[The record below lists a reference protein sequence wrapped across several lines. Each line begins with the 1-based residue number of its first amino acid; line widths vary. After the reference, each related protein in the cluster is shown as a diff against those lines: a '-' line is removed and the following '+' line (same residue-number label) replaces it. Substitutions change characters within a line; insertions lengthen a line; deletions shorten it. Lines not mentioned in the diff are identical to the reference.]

1 MGVFRRI
8 AYRLRRI
15 KTRIILLLS
24 FLQHYKK
31 YIDCE
36 SFYPEKDHKSKR
48 EIFWD
53 FIKHIIKYGELDESY
68 YVLGID
74 VKGVNYDDYLTYSQ
88 FIDRICRLNRTKPVN
103 YVCLLR
109 DKTLF
114 SIIGKG
120 WGIPVIKEL
129 ARFSGGKLIESENS
143 SMIDLIKEYNHLF
156 IKPVDGQKGED
167 IFSLDYK
174 DGELFSNGKMISVDD
189 FINCIEQLSKQ
200 KDFIVQEKIQQHPL
214 VAALHESSV
223 NTLRVVTIN
232 HLHSS
237 NPDDVLLVGCELRV
251 GCGDS
256 CTDNISAGGIKIEVD
271 GEGKLCK
278 YGFYR
283 MPYGTKTIQHPDS
296 GIVFENY
303 PLPFYS
309 EIIDLCKGFHAK
321 LKGIHLIGWDV
332 AITDKGPV
340 FIEGNDTCGTD
351 FQVMRG
357 PMKDFYNKY
366 LPAK

>member
-1 MGVFRRI
+1 M
-8 AYRLRRI
+8 
-15 KTRIILLLS
+15 RIIINSLRGIKIRFVLLIR
-24 FLQHYKK
+24 FLFNYKK

-36 SFYPEKDHKSKR
+36 SFYPEKEHKSKHQ
-48 EIFWD
+48 IFWD
-53 FIKHIIKYGELDESY
+53 FVLHIIKYGELDESY
-68 YVLGID
+68 FALGID

-88 FIDRICRLNRTKPVN
+88 YIDRICRLNRKKPLN
-103 YVCLLR
+103 YICLLR

-114 SIIGKG
+114 SAVGKV
-120 WGIPVIKEL
+120 WGVPVIKEL
-129 ARFSGGKLIESENS
+129 ARFSGGRMVESEYS
-143 SMIDLIKEYNHLF
+143 SIQDLIKEYNHLF

-174 DGELFSNGKMISVDD
+174 DGELMSNGKLIQIDV
-189 FINCIEQLSKQ
+189 FVNNIQQLSNQ

-214 VAALHESSV
+214 VSALHKSSV

-232 HLHSS
+232 HLHSP
-237 NPDDVLLVGCELRV
+237 NPDDVILVGSELRV
-251 GCGDS
+251 GCGNS

-271 GEGKLCK
+271 NKGKLCK
-278 YGFYR
+278 YGYYR
-283 MPYGTKTIQHPDS
+283 MPHGTKTVKHPDS

-303 PLPFYS
+303 SLPYYS
-309 EIIDLCKGFHAK
+309 EIIELCKGFHAK

>member
-1 MGVFRRI
+1 MK
-8 AYRLRRI
+8 RI
-15 KTRIILLLS
+15 KLLLY
-24 FLQHYKK
+24 FLLHYRK
-31 YIDCE
+31 YIGE
-36 SFYPEKDHKSKR
+36 KSFYPEKEHKTKY

-53 FIKHIIKYGELDESY
+53 FIKHIIKYGEIDGSY

-74 VKGVNYDDYLTYSQ
+74 VKGVNYDDYLTYTQ
-88 FIDRICRLNRTKPVN
+88 FIDRICKLNRPQPLN
-103 YVCLLR
+103 YICLLR

-114 SIIGKG
+114 AMIGKE
-120 WGIPVIKEL
+120 WGMPVVSEVAHL
-129 ARFSGGKLIESENS
+129 SGGRITGLENS
-143 SMIDLIKEYNHLF
+143 SIIDLILEHKHLF

-167 IFSLDYK
+167 IFSLDFK
-174 DGELFSNGKMISVDD
+174 DGELFSNGKKISIDEFV
-189 FINCIEQLSKQ
+189 NYIEQLSKQ
-200 KDFIVQEKIQQHPL
+200 KDFIVQKKLRQHPL
-214 VAALHESSV
+214 VSALHESSI

-232 HLHSS
+232 HTHSS
-237 NPDDVLLVGCELRV
+237 NPNDVVLVGCELRV

-256 CTDNISAGGIKIEVD
+256 FTDNISAGGIKIEVNN
-271 GEGKLCK
+271 EGKLCK

-283 MPYGTKTIQHPDS
+283 APFGTKTLQHPDS

-309 EIIDLCKGFHAK
+309 EIIDLCKSFHAK

-357 PMKDFYNKY
+357 PMKDYYNKY